1 MGHRIVSILLCVSLL
16 GACKKEQL
24 DIQNLN
30 GGEIIALGHGG
41 MGILSTYPLDTPAG
55 LLACL
60 NSDGD
65 GTELDVQLTRD
76 SVLVAY
82 HSPDLSE
89 GTTMTGRVWDHT
101 WAELQEARFTGV
113 PYTDHHILSLASF
126 FTQVD
131 VRDRTVSLDVKLNAS
146 GTPDAIYYGVY
157 VNALL
162 RLLDQGVFGD
172 RLYIE
177 SQSPEFLEM
186 LQARRPGLKL
196 FIYPPDFDTGI
207 AVARS
212 LGLYGI
218 SIDMN
223 KVTSDQ
229 VSTAHAEG
237 YWVAVWNAISKADNE
252 NAIRLDPE
260 IIQTDRLDHL
270 MGLLQP

>member
-1 MGHRIVSILLCVSLL
+1 MGHRTTSLLLCLALL
-16 GACKKEQL
+16 GACRKEEL

-30 GGEIIALGHGG
+30 GGEILALGHGG
-41 MGILSTYPLDTPAG
+41 MGIGSTYPLDSPAS
-55 LLACL
+55 LLMCL
-60 NSDGD
+60 NSGGD

-89 GTTMTGRVWDHT
+89 GTTMSGRVWDHT

-113 PYTDHHILSLASF
+113 PYTDHHLLSLEHF

-131 VRDRTVSLDVKLNAS
+131 VRDRAVSLDIKLNAS

-162 RLLDQGVFGD
+162 RLLDRGLFGD

-177 SQSPEFLEM
+177 SQSPEFLAM
-186 LQARRPGLKL
+186 LQARRPTLKL
-196 FIYPPDFDTGI
+196 FIYPPDFATGI
-207 AVARS
+207 TVARS

-223 KVTSDQ
+223 KVTADQ

-237 YWVAVWNAISKADNE
+237 YWVAVWNAISKADNAD
-252 NAIRLDPE
+252 AIRLNPE

-270 MGLLQP
+270 VGLLDP

>member
-1 MGHRIVSILLCVSLL
+1 MGHRTLPLLLCLALL
-16 GACKKEQL
+16 GACKKDDL
-24 DIQNLN
+24 DVQNLN
-30 GGEIIALGHGG
+30 GGRIVALGHGG
-41 MGILSTYPLDTPAG
+41 MGILSTYPLDSPAS
-55 LLACL
+55 LLMCL

-89 GTTMTGRVWDHT
+89 GTTMSGRVWDHT

-113 PYTDHHILSLASF
+113 PYTDHHLLSLEHF
-126 FTQVD
+126 FAQVD
-131 VRDRTVSLDVKLNAS
+131 VRGRAVSLDIKLNAS

-157 VNALL
+157 VNTLL
-162 RLLDQGVFGD
+162 HLLDRGLFGD

-177 SQSPEFLEM
+177 SQSPEFLAM

-196 FIYPPDFDTGI
+196 FIYPPDFGTGI
-207 AVARS
+207 ATARS
-212 LGLYGI
+212 LGLFGI

-223 KVTSDQ
+223 KVSAEQ
-229 VSTAHAEG
+229 VSIAHAEG
-237 YWVAVWNAISKADNE
+237 YWIAVWNAISKADNE
-252 NAIRLDPE
+252 HAIRLNPE

-270 MGLLQP
+270 VGLLDQ

>member
-1 MGHRIVSILLCVSLL
+1 MGHRTVSLILCLALL
-16 GACKKEQL
+16 GACKKEEL

-30 GGEIIALGHGG
+30 GGEVVALGHGG
-41 MGILSTYPLDTPAG
+41 MGIMSTYPLDSPAS
-55 LLACL
+55 LLMCL
-60 NSDGD
+60 NSGGD

-89 GTTMTGRVWDHT
+89 GTTMSGRVWDHT

-113 PYTDHHILSLASF
+113 PYTEHRLCALDQF
-126 FTQVD
+126 FSTVD
-131 VRDRTVSLDVKLNAS
+131 VRDRAVSLDIKLNPS
-146 GTPDAIYYGVY
+146 GTPDATYFAIY
-157 VNALL
+157 VNALI
-162 RLLDQGVFGD
+162 RLLDSGVFGD

-177 SQSPEFLEM
+177 SQSPEFLSM
-186 LQARRPGLKL
+186 LQTRRPGLKL
-196 FIYPPDFDTGI
+196 FIYPPDFTTGI

-223 KVTSDQ
+223 KVSAEQ
-229 VSTAHAEG
+229 VGVAHAEG

-252 NAIRLDPE
+252 RAIDLNPE

-270 MGLLQP
+270 VGLLDP